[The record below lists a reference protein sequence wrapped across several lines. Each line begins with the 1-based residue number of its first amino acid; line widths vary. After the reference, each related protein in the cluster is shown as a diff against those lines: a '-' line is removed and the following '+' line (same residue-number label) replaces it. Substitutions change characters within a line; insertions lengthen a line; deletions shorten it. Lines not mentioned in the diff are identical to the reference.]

1 RAENRKRDMK
11 KKIGVALFLML
22 LLVLAGGYQ
31 LLYKKA
37 YRIRE
42 YKTTHR
48 KAVIDPAYDG
58 AVIPP
63 NIAPLNFVVNESG
76 KRYYVQIHS
85 TTGKLIEISSRKP
98 KIVIPLGPWKKML
111 AANRGLPIHFDI
123 YAADDE
129 GQWVR
134 FESLTNTIAN
144 EDIDGFLVYRP
155 IKPMYSFYWRNMDIY
170 QRSLESYKK
179 SPVLLSRTLAN
190 GCLNC
195 HLFSPNSPDRMIMHM
210 RAGPGT
216 GMFLTREG

>member
-1 RAENRKRDMK
+1 MK
-11 KKIGVALFLML
+11 KKIGIALFLML

-31 LLYKKA
+31 LLYKRA
-37 YRIRE
+37 YRVRE
-42 YKTTHR
+42 YKTTSR
-48 KAVIDPAYDG
+48 KAVIDPVYDG

-76 KRYYVQIHS
+76 KRYYVRIHS
-85 TTGKLIEISSRKP
+85 TTGKPIEIYSRKP

-144 EDIDGFLVYRP
+144 EDIVGTCISAARR
-155 IKPMYSFYWRNMDIY
+155 SRN
-170 QRSLESYKK
+170 
-179 SPVLLSRTLAN
+179 
-190 GCLNC
+190 
-195 HLFSPNSPDRMIMHM
+195 
-210 RAGPGT
+210 
-216 GMFLTREG
+216 LTPPLKLMMNIGGSKR